1 MRKPGADTM
10 DGDALGRFGL
20 GPVQRRRKLS
30 LLIAALAIGFS
41 LPFVQ
46 SAGSTDSVLHEAI
59 EVVGMVLIAAA
70 IAGRSWCALYIGG
83 RKSTQIVAT
92 GPYSI
97 SRNPLYL
104 FSLTGVLG
112 IGFQTGSVVL
122 GLLALTVA
130 LAIFFPVILSEEA
143 ALANLFGPQ
152 YTAYRRSVPRFGP
165 SFAGWSDTETIVV
178 HPRRLWR
185 TFTEALLF
193 LLAIPLC
200 EAIDRLQDAGY
211 FTPLL
216 HLF

>member
-1 MRKPGADTM
+1 M

-20 GPVQRRRKLS
+20 GPVQRRRKFW
-30 LLIAALAIGFS
+30 LLVAAIAIGLA

-46 SAGSTDSVLHEAI
+46 SVGSTDSILHEAI
-59 EVVGMVLIAAA
+59 EVIGMVLIAVA
-70 IAGRSWCALYIGG
+70 IAGRSWCTLYIGG

-104 FSLTGVLG
+104 FSLAGVLG
-112 IGFQTGSVVL
+112 IGFQTGSVL
-122 GLLALTVA
+122 IGLLALTVA
-130 LAIFFPVILSEEA
+130 LAIFLPVIVSEET

-152 YTAYRRSVPRFGP
+152 YTVYRKSVPRFGP
-165 SFAGWSDTETIVV
+165 SFAGWGDTETIVV
-178 HPRRLWR
+178 HPRRLSR

-211 FTPLL
+211 FTPFL